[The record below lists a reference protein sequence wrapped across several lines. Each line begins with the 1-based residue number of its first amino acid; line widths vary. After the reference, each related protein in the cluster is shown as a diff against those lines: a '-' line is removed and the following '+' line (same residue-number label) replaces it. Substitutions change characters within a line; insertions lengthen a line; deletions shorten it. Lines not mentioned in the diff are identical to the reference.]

1 MELKVEDVL
10 SYIGIEDVKDFDTF
24 KSKFNEKHI
33 SREMAVKDDDI
44 KKAVTGAVYGSLFRE
59 AKRKFKDAGVEFEAG
74 EVADNDVKSLLDIG
88 TGKIASKFE
97 ELTKAAPDVE
107 KWQQAVEKE
116 KRKANEFSELLT
128 ATKSELEKVQT
139 EAVTKVKAVKL
150 DVEKTNLFKSLGIG
164 STVDQLTLKGFDV
177 TMSEKYKLDI
187 DDDTGSAVILDAAT
201 GSRVKHPD
209 RAEFADPL
217 TVYKIEAEKAG
228 LLAKVKNNVLPLQ
241 QSQRDRFEP
250 SVNPDGVTRKVIKP
264 ANAKR

>member
-1 MELKVEDVL
+1 MEAKDIL
-10 SYIGIEDVKDFDTF
+10 SYIGLEGVTDMDTF

-33 SREMAVKDDDI
+33 SRDMAVKDDDI

-116 KRKANEFSELLT
+116 KRKANEFSELLN

-150 DVEKTNLFKSLGIG
+150 DVAKKDIFGKIKFGESVNEFTR
-164 STVDQLTLKGFDV
+164 KGFDAA
-177 TMSEKYKLDI
+177 MSERYKLDI
-187 DDDTGSAVILDAAT
+187 DEETGSAVILDAAT

-209 RAEFADPL
+209 KAEFADPV
-217 TVYKIEAEKAG
+217 TIFTIEAEKAG

-241 QSQRDRFEP
+241 QSHRDRFEP

>member
-24 KSKFNEKHI
+24 KSKFNEKHV

-116 KRKANEFSELLT
+116 KRKANEFSELLN

-150 DVEKTNLFKSLGIG
+150 DVAKKDIFGKIKFGESVNEFTR
-164 STVDQLTLKGFDV
+164 KGFDAA
-177 TMSEKYKLDI
+177 MSERYKLDI
-187 DDDTGSAVILDAAT
+187 DEETGGAVILDAAT

-209 RAEFADPL
+209 KAEFADPVTIFTL
-217 TVYKIEAEKAG
+217 EAEKAG

>member
-1 MELKVEDVL
+1 MEAKDIL
-10 SYIGIEDVKDFDTF
+10 SYIGLEGVTDMDTF

-33 SREMAVKDDDI
+33 SREMAVKDEDI

-97 ELTKAAPDVE
+97 ELTAAVPDVKKWEE
-107 KWQQAVEKE
+107 KLQKE
-116 KRKANEFSELLT
+116 SRKASELSELLN

-150 DVEKTNLFKSLGIG
+150 DVAKKDIFGKIKFGESVNEFTR
-164 STVDQLTLKGFDV
+164 KGFDV

-187 DDDTGSAVILDAAT
+187 DEETGGAVILDAAT
-201 GSRVKHPD
+201 GSRVKHPEK
-209 RAEFADPL
+209 ATEFADPL

-228 LLAKVKNNVLPLQ
+228 ILAKVKNNVLPLQ

>member
-1 MELKVEDVL
+1 MEAKDIL
-10 SYIGIEDVKDFDTF
+10 SYIGLEDVTDMDTF
-24 KSKFNEKHI
+24 KSKFNEKHV

-116 KRKANEFSELLT
+116 KRKANEFSELLN

-150 DVEKTNLFKSLGIG
+150 DVAKKDIFGKIKFGESVNEFTR
-164 STVDQLTLKGFDV
+164 KGFDAA
-177 TMSEKYKLDI
+177 MSERYKLDI
-187 DDDTGSAVILDAAT
+187 DEETGGAVILDAAT

-209 RAEFADPL
+209 KAEFADPV
-217 TVYKIEAEKAG
+217 TIFTIEAEKAG
-228 LLAKVKNNVLPLQ
+228 LLAKVRNNVLPLS

>member
-1 MELKVEDVL
+1 MEAKDIL
-10 SYIGIEDVKDFDTF
+10 SYIGLEDVTDMDTF
-24 KSKFNEKHI
+24 KSKFNEKHV

-44 KKAVTGAVYGSLFRE
+44 KKAVTGAVYGSLFRK
-59 AKRKFKDAGVEFEAG
+59 AKRKFKDVGVEFEAG
-74 EVADNDVKSLLDIG
+74 EVADNDVESLLDIS

-97 ELTKAAPDVE
+97 ELTAAAPDVKKWEE
-107 KWQQAVEKE
+107 KLQKE
-116 KRKANEFSELLT
+116 SRKSSELSELLN
-128 ATKSELEKVQT
+128 ATRSELEKVQA

-150 DVEKTNLFKSLGIG
+150 GAEKSNLFKSLGIG

-177 TMSEKYKLDI
+177 TMSEKYKWDI
-187 DDDTGSAVILDAAT
+187 DEESGKAIILDSAT
-201 GSRVKHPD
+201 GSRVKHPEK
-209 RAEFADPL
+209 ATEFADPM

>member
-1 MELKVEDVL
+1 MEAKDIL
-10 SYIGIEDVKDFDTF
+10 SYIGLEDVTDMETF
-24 KSKFNEKHI
+24 KSKFNEKHV

-44 KKAVTGAVYGSLFRE
+44 KKAVTGAVYGSLFRK
-59 AKRKFKDAGVEFEAG
+59 AKRKFKDVGVEFEAG
-74 EVADNDVKSLLDIG
+74 EVADNDVESLLDIS

-97 ELTKAAPDVE
+97 ELTSAAPDVKKWEE
-107 KWQQAVEKE
+107 KLQKE
-116 KRKANEFSELLT
+116 SRKSSELSELLN

-139 EAVTKVKAVKL
+139 EAVTKVNAVKL
-150 DVEKTNLFKSLGIG
+150 DVEKSNLFKSLGIG

-177 TMSEKYKLDI
+177 TMSEKYKWDI
-187 DDDTGSAVILDAAT
+187 DEESGNAIILDAAT
-201 GSRVKHPD
+201 GSRVKHPEK
-209 RAEFADPL
+209 AEFADPM

-241 QSQRDRFEP
+241 QSQRERFEP